1 MMTSVKTLRREPI
14 PDDMKEL
21 AEKYRAKLI
30 EHVADQ
36 DDELMEKYFN
46 GEEFTVEEIK
56 RTIRKSTIENK
67 MVPITCGTSYRNK
80 GVQPLLDAIVDY
92 MPAPTDVPAIK
103 GCKTPIQTKRK
114 TDILRIRS
122 RSRALAFKIATDPYV
137 GSSASSEFIR
147 VL

>member
-1 MMTSVKTLRREPI
+1 
-14 PDDMKEL
+14 MKEL

-103 GCKTPIQTKRK
+103 GVNPD

-122 RSRALAFKIATDPYV
+122 RSRPSHSRLPPTPMSV
-137 GSSASSEFIR
+137 SSASSEFIR